1 MAIIYYPKSSIITRR
16 DTVSASFEETLLNVY
31 PSNIFFF
38 DSSSNLSVLSSSVF
52 SITSSWS
59 NNVISS
65 SFSVSASYLLNKVAM
80 TSSHITFADS
90 GSNPLAINS
99 SRIQWSIQ
107 NLDVLPLYLKFG
119 TNCDSSSLSGYD
131 MILIGGTSLDDGYGQ
146 RYDDNGMAVWGG
158 AVSVTGSSIRY
169 ICSERY

>member
-1 MAIIYYPKSSIITRR
+1 MNYPIYNLTNKYPGLTYQNLVQF
-16 DTVSASFEETLLNVY
+16 TPESASLVDGMGNVITGNLN
-31 PSNIFFF
+31 
-38 DSSSNLSVLSSSVF
+38 
-52 SITSSWS
+52 ITSSWS
-59 NNVISS
+59 DNALTS
-65 SFSVSASYLLNKVAM
+65 SYLLNKVAM

-90 GSNPLAINS
+90 GSNPLAVNS

-107 NLDVLPLYLKFG
+107 NLDTVPLYLKFG
-119 TNCDSSSLSGYD
+119 TNCNSSSLSGYD
-131 MILIGGTSLDDGYGQ
+131 IILVGGPSQDDGYGQ